1 MADPAF
7 VPFGDEEFSYEN
19 SSGSENSSY
28 EEFSIM
34 AEVRHG

>member
-7 VPFGDEEFSYEN
+7 APSGGEEFSYE
-19 SSGSENSSY
+19 SSSVGENSSY
-28 EEFSIM
+28 EEFSVM